1 MVVVE
6 PLRRPQPDHNPTRP
20 DQENTR
26 CQNFSVILMTC
37 DTCSSDERNM
47 LFYAVTLN
55 ESLGF
60 VVAYGA
66 LYVPMNACAAA
77 SAFVKA

>member
-1 MVVVE
+1 
-6 PLRRPQPDHNPTRP
+6 
-20 DQENTR
+20 
-26 CQNFSVILMTC
+26 
-37 DTCSSDERNM
+37 M

-77 SAFVKA
+77 SAFVMA